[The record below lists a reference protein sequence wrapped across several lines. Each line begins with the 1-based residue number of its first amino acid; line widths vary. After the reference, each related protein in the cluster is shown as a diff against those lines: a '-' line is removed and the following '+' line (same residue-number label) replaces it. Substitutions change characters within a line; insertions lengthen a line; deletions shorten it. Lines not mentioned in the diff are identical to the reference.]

1 MAFLSGAHRIAA
13 ALCAV
18 ALLWPSAP
26 RAQSTSPVERAVKA
40 AYLYKF
46 AAYVDWPRSSF
57 RNPDSPFVIGV
68 AGNDAL
74 AEQLEATVR
83 GRSVGGRDVA
93 VRRIDRGDPLDGV
106 HILFVTGNPAFV
118 SAMLAGARGRAVL
131 TVTDT
136 GAAHAQGSMINL
148 VEADGRLRFEVALP
162 PAQAAQLRIS
172 ARMLAAA
179 RRVKTGTA
187 S

>member
-1 MAFLSGAHRIAA
+1 MAFLSGGRRIAA
-13 ALCAV
+13 VLCTV
-18 ALLWPSAP
+18 ALLLAGAA
-26 RAQSTSPVERAVKA
+26 RAQPASPVERAVKA

-46 AAYVDWPRSSF
+46 AAYVDWPRNSF

-68 AGNDAL
+68 AGNDVL
-74 AEQLEATVR
+74 AHQLEASVR
-83 GRSVGGRDVA
+83 GRTVGGRDVA
-93 VRRIDRGDPLDGV
+93 VRRVDRGDPLDGV

-118 SAMLAGARGRAVL
+118 SGVLARASGRSVL

-136 GAAHAQGSMINL
+136 SVGAAGGIIHF

-162 PAQAAQLRIS
+162 LAQAAQLHIS

-179 RRVKTGTA
+179 RHVVTGA
-187 S
+187 GS

>member
-1 MAFLSGAHRIAA
+1 MAFLSGDRRIAA

-18 ALLWPSAP
+18 ALLWTGAAL
-26 RAQSTSPVERAVKA
+26 AQAASPIERAVKA

-46 AAYVDWPRSSF
+46 AAYVDWPRASF

-68 AGNDAL
+68 AGSDVL
-74 AEQLEATVR
+74 ARQLEANVR
-83 GRSVGGRDVA
+83 GRTVGGRAVA
-93 VRRIDRGDPLDGV
+93 VRRVDRADPLEGV

-118 SAMLAGARGRAVL
+118 SGVLARARGRSVL

-136 GAAHAQGSMINL
+136 GVDAAHGIIRF

-162 PAQAAQLRIS
+162 QAQAVQLHIS

-179 RRVKTGTA
+179 RRVETGA
-187 S
+187 GS